1 MPLPSLT
8 APLTCTPPLFRPLP
22 QVPIRYYQYSEAA
35 FFTAAVLNLISLVFE
50 ETQEK
55 RQLALLSALIKG
67 LSWHC
72 DYLIVTGAAIITFDG
87 YGAL

>member
-8 APLTCTPPLFRPLP
+8 APLTCAPPLIHPLP

-72 DYLIVTGAAIITFDG
+72 DYLIVTGAAIISFDG